1 MSVLICFRT
10 VGEAL
15 IVRRGL
21 ITLKVLKAL
30 KLKSKAKNSI
40 TLYIIQ
46 LENFAYLIFQMEQFI
61 SLTQKLQS
69 ENR

>member
-1 MSVLICFRT
+1 MKIVVFAKSGSEAISVLICLRT

-30 KLKSKAKNSI
+30 KLKSNAKNSI
-40 TLYIIQ
+40 TLYKIQ
-46 LENFAYLIFQMEQFI
+46 
-61 SLTQKLQS
+61 
-69 ENR
+69 